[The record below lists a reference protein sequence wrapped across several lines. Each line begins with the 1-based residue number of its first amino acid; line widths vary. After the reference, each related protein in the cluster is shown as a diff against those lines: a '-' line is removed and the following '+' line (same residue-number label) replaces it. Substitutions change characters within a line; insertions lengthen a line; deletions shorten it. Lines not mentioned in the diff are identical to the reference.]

1 MKPRIPAVLMSVCI
15 AAAVTIGARA
25 EDAHEAE
32 DHHFHKHHVGVF
44 FGGTHDYNSEDA
56 VTVGLDYEYRL
67 TKLLGAMAF
76 IDYAG
81 GNIES
86 SVVGA
91 GLFFH
96 PGGDVRLLTAVGDEV
111 HNGHSEFVA
120 RLGALYDFHIENW
133 TLSPTLMVDILESG
147 HLNVIYGIGLGR
159 GF

>member
-1 MKPRIPAVLMSVCI
+1 MKKTVLIYACM
-15 AAAVTIGARA
+15 AMAVTIGARA

-32 DHHFHKHHVGVF
+32 EHHFHKHHVGVF

-96 PGGDVRLLTAVGDEV
+96 PGGDLRLLTAVGDEV
-111 HNGHSEFVA
+111 HHGHSEFVA

-147 HLNVIYGIGLGR
+147 ELNVIYGIGLGR